1 MYSLL
6 KFARERFG
14 SFIHNYC
21 HKVFVASIFAVFVLS
36 LFVKKRAVSVLLVLS
51 DLGLLGVML
60 TIISILLMLTL
71 TVLSLRR
78 SEELERAFAIRVI
91 VVFSLAMVMF
101 LLVRMLLVMYAP
113 VEYFLTF
120 LIIICWSLLMTTIIN
135 IIYYLTGRDI
145 GKVKEF
151 ISYIFILILSII
163 ILPILRIINVE
174 SVWSFAAEIVSI
186 LYVEFLMMAIVS
198 LGYFF
203 FKLQIP
209 KHS

>member
-1 MYSLL
+1 
-6 KFARERFG
+6 
-14 SFIHNYC
+14 
-21 HKVFVASIFAVFVLS
+21 
-36 LFVKKRAVSVLLVLS
+36 
-51 DLGLLGVML
+51 
-60 TIISILLMLTL
+60 
-71 TVLSLRR
+71 
-78 SEELERAFAIRVI
+78 
-91 VVFSLAMVMF
+91 
-101 LLVRMLLVMYAP
+101 
-113 VEYFLTF
+113 
-120 LIIICWSLLMTTIIN
+120 MTTIIN